1 MELLHILSTALNAV
15 MPIVILIALGYC
27 LRKAGFFKEQFV
39 STASK
44 FVFHVCLPCLLF
56 VNIYSIGSFS
66 EIGWDIVI
74 YVLLTACLL
83 FVLGLL
89 TALFA
94 SKDHKRKGVILQC
107 VFRSNFAFIGFPL
120 ASILGGSGALAVAAV
135 VSAFIIPPI
144 NVFAVLSLT
153 MFVDK
158 GEDGKTNFRRIIN
171 SITKNPIILGC
182 LSGLLCL
189 GIREL
194 QNRVFGGTV
203 FSIERDLTFIH
214 TAANNLGVIASPLA
228 LVVLGAQF
236 EFSAVRGMLKEILVG
251 TLWRIVLA
259 PIIGIGVAVLLDK
272 YTNLISC
279 GANEY
284 PMLIAL
290 FGSPTA
296 VSSAIMA
303 GEMGNDEQLATQLVV
318 WTSIGSIATIFITV
332 CVMMAAGLIVV

>member
-1 MELLHILSTALNAV
+1 MELLHILSTAVNAV
-15 MPIVILIALGYC
+15 IPIVLLIALGYW
-27 LRKAGFFKEQFV
+27 LRKTGFFKEQFV

-44 FVFHVCLPCLLF
+44 FVFRVCLPCLLF
-56 VNIYSIGSFS
+56 VNIYSIGGFS
-66 EIGWDIVI
+66 EIGWDVVI
-74 YVLLTACLL
+74 YVLLVVCLL
-83 FVLGLL
+83 FVMGLL
-89 TALFA
+89 TVLFTT
-94 SKDHKRKGVILQC
+94 KDPKRKGVILQS

-120 ASILGGSGALAVAAV
+120 ASVLGGSGALAVAAV
-135 VSAFIIPPI
+135 VSAFSIPLF

-171 SITKNPIILGC
+171 SIAKNPIILGC
-182 LSGLLCL
+182 LFGLLCL

-194 QNRVFGGTV
+194 QNGIFGETV
-203 FSIERDLTFIH
+203 FSLERDLRFIH
-214 TAANNLGVIASPLA
+214 TAADNLGAIASPLA

-236 EFSAVRGMLKEILVG
+236 EFSAVRGMLKEIFVG
-251 TLWRIVLA
+251 TVWRIVLA
-259 PIIGIGVAVLLDK
+259 PIIGIGMAVLLAK

-279 GANEY
+279 GVNEY

-303 GEMGNDEQLATQLVV
+303 GEMGNDEQLATQIVV
-318 WTSIGSIATIFITV
+318 WTSIGSIVTIFVTV
-332 CVMMAAGLIVV
+332 CVMMAAGLVVV